1 MEKFYGICVLAK
13 YKVRIKYKSCYY
25 CYTDFEGDG
34 VFEKDKSV
42 KTKTFYGYELL
53 NEFSERFKDN
63 DFFDFTTNGKT
74 WHFGYFTPT
83 NGSTTDVDYII
94 LKEEYK

>member
-1 MEKFYGICVLAK
+1 MNKL
-13 YKVRIKYKSCYY
+13 YKLKN
-25 CYTDFEGDG
+25 T
-34 VFEKDKSV
+34 
-42 KTKTFYGYELL
+42 
-53 NEFSERFKDN
+53 N
-63 DFFDFTTNGKT
+63 FTTNGKT